1 MKKTFLFQ
9 ILCFFVSS
17 LTIPFFALT
26 SDNNIFQKII
36 SVIIAI
42 IFWAALI
49 SGIVLGIVAGRKHDV
64 SGLPGII
71 RIVKEP
77 VPIASSIVFLILLI
91 VTVVFSII
99 KPVST
104 AGYFLIASTLFM
116 FEIRSILNGKNY
128 IYIKNSFKEENENE
142 KEQNS

>member
-1 MKKTFLFQ
+1 MKKLFLFQ

-26 SDNNIFQKII
+26 DNQSTFQKVVSI
-36 SVIIAI
+36 IIAA
-42 IFWAALI
+42 IFWAGII
-49 SGIVLGIVAGRKHDV
+49 SGIVLGIVAGKKHNI

-71 RIVKEP
+71 RFIKEP
-77 VPIASSIVFLILLI
+77 IPIASSIVFLVLLI

-104 AGYFLIASTLFM
+104 AGYFLIALTLFM
-116 FEIRSILNGKNY
+116 FEIRSVLNGKNY

>member
-1 MKKTFLFQ
+1 MKKLFLFQ

-26 SDNNIFQKII
+26 DNQSSFQKVVSI
-36 SVIIAI
+36 IIAI
-42 IFWAALI
+42 IFWAGII
-49 SGIVLGIVAGRKHDV
+49 SGIVLGIVAGKKHDV

-77 VPIASSIVFLILLI
+77 VPIASSIAFLVLLI

-104 AGYFLIASTLFM
+104 AGYFLIALTLFM
-116 FEIRSILNGKNY
+116 FEIRSVLNGKNY

-142 KEQNS
+142 KE